1 MQYVPLL
8 DCFLTL
14 GALLSFYIGHY
25 FTVKLIIFTI
35 KIFWARFVMIY
46 LWKKKNSNSA
56 SVLSHCISLL
66 VGVCFEVC
74 IGEDV
79 QLREK

>member
-25 FTVKLIIFTI
+25 FTVELIIFTI

-46 LWKKKNSNSA
+46 LWKKNK
-56 SVLSHCISLL
+56 
-66 VGVCFEVC
+66 F
-74 IGEDV
+74 
-79 QLREK
+79 